1 MARRV
6 VRIEDVTLK
15 RSTEKAGLFIIDDGD
30 DGTIELWLPWSQVL
44 EGSVDRDGET
54 GDLII
59 PLWLA
64 EKHELEFSEEEE
76 E

>member
-15 RSTEKAGLFIIDDGD
+15 RSTEKAGLYVLDDGD

-76 E
+76 G